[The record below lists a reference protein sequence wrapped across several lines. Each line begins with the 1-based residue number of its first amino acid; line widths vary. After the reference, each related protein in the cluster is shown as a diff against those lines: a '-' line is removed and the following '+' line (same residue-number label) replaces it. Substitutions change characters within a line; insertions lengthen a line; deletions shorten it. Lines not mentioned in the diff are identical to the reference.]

1 MNPGRLR
8 ACALRGFVAALCL
21 FCLAGISTLSGF
33 AADNGLAQHPY
44 MGWSSWSFL
53 RSHPDEQKIKA
64 QADALISSGLRSLG
78 YEYVNIDSGWT
89 SGFDSAGC
97 PTTDLERFPDG
108 MKGLATYLHQR
119 KLKLGIYLLPGLN
132 KKVWEQNP
140 QIEGTTYHVRD
151 IADVNQPGNTINS
164 AYHIDFQKPG
174 AREYIQSCA
183 KRFAEWEVDFI
194 KMDFVG
200 PGGGKNPSE
209 NQEDIRQWMT
219 ALKATGRPIWLELSN
234 SLKIEYVQTWKAYS
248 NGWRINGD
256 IECYHCE
263 GSPLTSW
270 VKASKRFADVLPWAK
285 YAGPGGWNDLDS
297 LEIGNGDKDGLTTT
311 ERQTVMTLWA
321 ISCAPL
327 FLGSDLTNLAPED
340 MTLLRNKEVI
350 AVDQAGQIATP
361 FSTASKQQVWRAQNK
376 DGSYTV
382 ALFNLDDAKA
392 DISVSWSDFGLKG
405 KIKVHDLWAQKD
417 LGKVEGKFSATLDP
431 HGSRLLRISK

>member
-1 MNPGRLR
+1 MTIGKLSTHSIRSFIRL
-8 ACALRGFVAALCL
+8 ACLLAIAAVPCL
-21 FCLAGISTLSGF
+21 

-64 QADALISSGLRSLG
+64 QADALIGSGLHSLG
-78 YEYVNIDSGWT
+78 YEYINIDSGWT

-97 PTTDLERFPDG
+97 PTPDLERFPSS
-108 MKGLATYLHQR
+108 MKGVADYLHQHS
-119 KLKLGIYLLPGLN
+119 LKLGIYLLPGLN

-140 QIEGTTYHVRD
+140 QIEGTSHHVRD
-151 IADVNQPGNTINS
+151 IADITQPGDTIS
-164 AYHIDFQKPG
+164 KSYHIDFQKPG

-183 KRFAEWEVDFI
+183 NRYASWGVDFI

-234 SLKIEYVQTWKAYS
+234 SLKIEYAETWKAYS

-256 IECYHCE
+256 VECYHCE
-263 GSPLTSW
+263 GNPLTSW
-270 VKASKRFADVLPWAK
+270 AKASKRFTDVVPWAK

-297 LEIGNGDKDGLTTT
+297 LEIGNGDKDGLTPV
-311 ERQTVMTLWA
+311 ERQSILTLWA

-327 FLGSDLTNLAPED
+327 FLGSDLTNLDPED
-340 MTLLRNKEVI
+340 LKLLKNKDVI
-350 AVDQAGQIATP
+350 AIDQAGRVATP
-361 FSTASKQQVWRAQNK
+361 LATAGKQQVWRVQNA

-382 ALFNLDDAKA
+382 ALFNLDDSKA
-392 DISVSWSDFGLKG
+392 EVAVKWSDLGLG
-405 KIKVHDLWAQKD
+405 ANAKVRDLWAQKD
-417 LGKVEGKFSATLDP
+417 LGKVKEKFSATLEP
-431 HGSRLLRISK
+431 HGSVLLRISGKNR